1 MIGSVAGR
9 RRREQD
15 ETPAVRA
22 SRERDRHAEQVG
34 AYGFLPGSGP
44 RRSATVTPAP
54 LRYWQ
59 YDPARPWLVVAVLL
73 AVAAW
78 LGLFA
83 WVGGPGAV
91 AGEVPVAVLLGLAVL
106 LLSTTRLTVSD
117 SGLSFDVAGLRRTSS
132 VQVVARSLVQEVR
145 RGRPPQGWP
154 NAERRGGWWPGRTR
168 VAVRHLSADGTG
180 EQALTAWVRDPEAF
194 AEALGRP
201 LR

>member
-1 MIGSVAGR
+1 MAGR

-15 ETPAVRA
+15 ESRAVQA
-22 SRERDRHAEQVG
+22 MRERDRHTEQVG
-34 AYGFLPGSGP
+34 AYGFLPGRGP

-91 AGEVPVAVLLGLAVL
+91 AAEVPVAVLLGFAVL

-117 SGLSFDVAGLRRTSS
+117 SGLSSDVAGLRGTSS
-132 VQVVARSLVQEVR
+132 VHVVARNLVHEVR
-145 RGRPPQGWP
+145 RGRPAEGWP
-154 NAERRGGWWPGRTR
+154 RGKRRGGWWPGRTR
-168 VAVRHLSADGTG
+168 VAVRHLSAEGTA
-180 EQALTAWVRDPEAF
+180 EQVFTVWVRDPEAF
-194 AEALGRP
+194 ADALGR
-201 LR
+201 LLS